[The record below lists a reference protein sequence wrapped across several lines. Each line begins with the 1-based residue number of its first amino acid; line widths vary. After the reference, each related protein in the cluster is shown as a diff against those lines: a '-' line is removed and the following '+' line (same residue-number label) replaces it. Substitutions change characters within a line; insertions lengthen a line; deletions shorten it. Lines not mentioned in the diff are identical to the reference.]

1 MRRETS
7 KTNKTVLEL
16 SCGWEAPTSAK
27 QVGVLHEKLVSF
39 SVGKSEL
46 SKPHLQLF
54 TRFILLTLITACSL
68 YPHSNQSKI
77 FSN

>member
-27 QVGVLHEKLVSF
+27 QVGVLH
-39 SVGKSEL
+39 
-46 SKPHLQLF
+46 
-54 TRFILLTLITACSL
+54 A
-68 YPHSNQSKI
+68 KI
-77 FSN
+77 DYYHNNKQPIE